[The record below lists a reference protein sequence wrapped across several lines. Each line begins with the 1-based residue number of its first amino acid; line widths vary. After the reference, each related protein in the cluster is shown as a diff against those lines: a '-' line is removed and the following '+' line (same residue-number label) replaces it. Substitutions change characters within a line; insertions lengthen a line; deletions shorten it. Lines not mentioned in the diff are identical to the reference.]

1 MPATRVQQGI
11 AKLLSRLF
19 RRFCHFSGHP
29 IHFKYN
35 VSTKALDYKFSKLGH
50 LVTNFSLAPLLT
62 WPNRHAIGAFLLVF
76 PSLPSIVSSTV
87 SCLSNSAYS
96 RDMLVA
102 VLCSSAL
109 HHTNFS
115 NLSSIMRTLLSTL
128 TLCAAFFITTFYTN
142 SNVSKSVKYI
152 IRFRRLEFG

>member
-19 RRFCHFSGHP
+19 RSFCHFPGHP
-29 IHFKYN
+29 IHFKHN
-35 VSTKALDYKFSKLGH
+35 VSEISFRFLAY
-50 LVTNFSLAPLLT
+50 FSLAPLLT

-87 SCLSNSAYS
+87 SCLSDSAYS

-142 SNVSKSVKYI
+142 SNVSFSK
-152 IRFRRLEFG
+152 

>member
-1 MPATRVQQGI
+1 M
-11 AKLLSRLF
+11 
-19 RRFCHFSGHP
+19 
-29 IHFKYN
+29 
-35 VSTKALDYKFSKLGH
+35 
-50 LVTNFSLAPLLT
+50 
-62 WPNRHAIGAFLLVF
+62 F

-142 SNVSKSVKYI
+142 SNVSTTTLYVHSTKLYVHRMYTICKTYVLVCTSYVHHIYIECTSNVHRIFIVSTCTYIVCTRTRMYCTCCNLEPLVKLHLVPE
-152 IRFRRLEFG
+152 RGQQLTK